1 VPTHAVAFGTTV
13 RSPRVSPHVTPRA
26 TPQSSPVKA
35 GAAWTASDRY
45 LARVRELERDVRRE
59 REGDGDVSDEN
70 RSDLF
75 ELSDDSID
83 ERVSAVFPS
92 HAQDSKRGSRHARSP
107 SRSRSP
113 GPRSSLDNQDK
124 SPGRVDR
131 RARSE
136 MRESRGASP
145 SPSTAPSPRSAR
157 RRVEFVAEKRNPE
170 TLESTSVPPEP
181 RGATSVP
188 KPVEATHRNE
198 VNETSLRKRLPKKPE
213 LALKMVSPAAPS
225 DRAFVVD
232 AFVRDGD
239 GANSSDGSGVDAAE
253 LATPSPEPT
262 RIASRV
268 FEERHDAA
276 DAADAKKDVGVARD

>member
-1 VPTHAVAFGTTV
+1 MRRGRPPFADDPAARRRSSAFFGEMPAPRASTNAASRLASVLGGRARSRDPSPSARRVPTHAVAFGTTV

-45 LARVRELERDVRRE
+45 LARVRERERDVRRE

-157 RRVEFVAEKRNPE
+157 RRVAFVAEKRNPE
-170 TLESTSVPPEP
+170 TLESTSAPPEP

-198 VNETSLRKRLPKKPE
+198 VKDRK
-213 LALKMVSPAAPS
+213 S
-225 DRAFVVD
+225 VV
-232 AFVRDGD
+232 
-239 GANSSDGSGVDAAE
+239 
-253 LATPSPEPT
+253 
-262 RIASRV
+262 
-268 FEERHDAA
+268 
-276 DAADAKKDVGVARD
+276 